1 MQLNSA
7 TLQTTILKLLSSS
20 RTDARLGRG
29 RYYLAEAV
37 RDYVSPNQPPDARQ
51 IMAAVWSLIGQG
63 LAYIDFTQDSPDNWV
78 LCLTD
83 SGVAA
88 VNDSEVNPDNSGDYL
103 SRLQMT
109 VPDVSPI
116 VLQYA
121 RESVVS
127 YTSRCYL
134 ASAVMIGVAS
144 EAAFLE
150 AANSFGNWLPSGQN
164 QKFLEIV
171 NSPRT
176 NFITKFIE
184 FRKRIEPL
192 KSQLPDEISDGM
204 SLTLDSV
211 LDMLRIN
218 RNDAGH
224 PTGKNISRD
233 DAFINLQMFVRYL
246 QKLYHLKGYF
256 ELNRGIP

>member
-1 MQLNSA
+1 MQLDNA
-7 TLQTTILKLLSSS
+7 TLQTVILTLLSSS

-37 RDYVSPNQPPDARQ
+37 RDYLPPNQQPDTRQ

-63 LAYIDFTQDSPDNWV
+63 LAYIDFTQDSPDNWE
-78 LCLTD
+78 LCLSD
-83 SGVAA
+83 AGLAA
-88 VNDSEVNPDNSGDYL
+88 VHDSEVNPDNAGEYL
-103 SRLQMT
+103 SRLQRT
-109 VPDVSPI
+109 VPNVSQVI
-116 VLQYA
+116 MQYA
-121 RESVVS
+121 REAVVA

-134 ASAVMIGVAS
+134 ASAVMIGGAS

-150 AANSFGNWLPSGQN
+150 TPNSFGTWLPSGQN
-164 QKFLEIV
+164 QKFLEIIN
-171 NSPRT
+171 NSRA

-192 KSQLPDEISDGM
+192 KSQLPDEMSDGM

-211 LDMLRIN
+211 LDLLRIN

-224 PTGKNISRD
+224 PTGKIINRD
-233 DAFINLQMFVRYL
+233 DAFINLQMFIRYL
-246 QKLYHLKGYF
+246 QKLYQLKDYF
-256 ELNRGIP
+256 DLNKGTP